1 MQNRAT
7 GRRTKKVCSCFSICR
22 EGEGWNNDTFNS
34 LYKLLITYQPYKWLP
49 QIKLLVDTR

>member
-22 EGEGWNNDTFNS
+22 EWEGWNNDTFNS

>member
-7 GRRTKKVCSCFSICR
+7 GRRTKSFSICR
-22 EGEGWNNDTFNS
+22 EWEGWNNDTFNS
-34 LYKLLITYQPYKWLP
+34 LYKLFITYQPYKWLP